1 MLCRI
6 AIKVYATLS
15 GCFRLN
21 RAPVRFAHAPVP
33 LSLSGAIDKNR
44 MTLNEVTIS
53 RAILEEQ
60 HRALID
66 HLEMDAAVIGGGPSG
81 LACAA
86 LLGGRGVR
94 CALIEKKL
102 SIGGGM
108 WGGGMM
114 FPRIVVQEEARR
126 LLDRFN
132 IAYKEFEEGY
142 YVAKSVE
149 AVSKLT
155 AAACD
160 AGVEFFNLTTVEDVM
175 VRGDGRVGGLV
186 INWTPVDMAGL
197 HVDPL
202 TMACTYTVD
211 ATGHDAMIARMVERK
226 GGELRVKGESFMWAE
241 RAESQILAHTKEVFP
256 GLFVTGMAANAVAGE
271 CRMGPI
277 FGGMLLSGERA
288 AELVA
293 ERLGR

>member
-1 MLCRI
+1 
-6 AIKVYATLS
+6 
-15 GCFRLN
+15 
-21 RAPVRFAHAPVP
+21 
-33 LSLSGAIDKNR
+33 

-66 HLEMDAAVIGGGPSG
+66 HLEVEAAVIGGGPSG
-81 LACAA
+81 LTCAA
-86 LLGGRGVR
+86 LLGERGIR

-114 FPRIVVQEEARR
+114 FPRIVVQEEAKR
-126 LLDRFN
+126 LLDRF
-132 IAYKEFEEGY
+132 KVTFHEFEKGY

-149 AVSKLT
+149 AVAKLT

-160 AGVEFFNLTTVEDVM
+160 AGVEFFNLVTVEDVM

-186 INWTPVDMAGL
+186 INWTPVEMAGL

-202 TMACTYTVD
+202 TIACTCTVD
-211 ATGHDAMIARMVERK
+211 ATGHDAMIARMIERK
-226 GGELRVKGESFMWAE
+226 GGNLKVKGESFMWAE
-241 RAESQILAHTKEVFP
+241 RAESRILEHTKEVYP

-288 AELVA
+288 ADLVA
-293 ERLGR
+293 KALAR